1 MHMDDYGKY
10 TVKVDDVEVDNLVQ
24 QRLVEAAQI
33 IERFKDPE
41 DVAVWN
47 ALMIVI
53 PYFSNP
59 DQIHE
64 LGNWN
69 TDADWIN
76 IVAKHS

>member
-1 MHMDDYGKY
+1 MEDCGKY
-10 TVKVDDVEVDNLVQ
+10 TVKVDDVEVDNIVQ

-33 IERFKDPE
+33 IEQFKNPD
-41 DVAVWN
+41 DVDVWN

-53 PYFSNP
+53 PHFSTP
-59 DQIHE
+59 TQIKE
-64 LGNWN
+64 LANWN

>member
-1 MHMDDYGKY
+1 MHTDKYGNY
-10 TVKVDDVEVDNLVQ
+10 NLKVSIPDLDGIVQ

-33 IERFKDPE
+33 IEQFKNPD
-41 DVAVWN
+41 DVDVWN

-53 PYFSNP
+53 PHFSTP
-59 DQIHE
+59 TQIKE
-64 LGNWN
+64 LANWN

>member
-1 MHMDDYGKY
+1 MHMDEYGNY
-10 TVKVDDVEVDNLVQ
+10 TIKVDILTLDGIVQ
-24 QRLVEAAQI
+24 QRLVEAAKI
-33 IERFKDPE
+33 IEEYKDPE

-47 ALMIVI
+47 ALMVVI